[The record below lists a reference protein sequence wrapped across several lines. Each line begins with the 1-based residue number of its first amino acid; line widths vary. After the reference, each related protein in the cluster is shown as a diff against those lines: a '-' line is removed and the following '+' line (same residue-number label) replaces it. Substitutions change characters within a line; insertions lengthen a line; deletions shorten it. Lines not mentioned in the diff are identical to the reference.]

1 MTLTYGDTERI
12 VQTPG
17 DLPGP
22 YLEVGPM
29 HDPYLRDRE
38 EEDGRRAAV
47 VVYLVAAIS
56 ALAGFLAPLA
66 LVIL

>member
-1 MTLTYGDTERI
+1 
-12 VQTPG
+12 
-17 DLPGP
+17 
-22 YLEVGPM
+22 M

-47 VVYLVAAIS
+47 VVYLVAALS
-56 ALAGFLAPLA
+56 ALATLVAPLA